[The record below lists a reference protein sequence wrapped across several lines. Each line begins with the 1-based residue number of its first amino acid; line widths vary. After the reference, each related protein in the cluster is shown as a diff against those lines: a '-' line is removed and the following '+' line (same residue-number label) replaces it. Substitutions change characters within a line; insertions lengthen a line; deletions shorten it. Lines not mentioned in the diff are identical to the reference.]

1 MTRDEA
7 VARIQRQLG
16 QRTDKLTDIQDELK
30 NAQTFYERWTTL
42 PWFLIDE
49 LHRIQTS
56 DGEERIPVPEDF
68 LREYEKGTLW
78 YWNGD
83 ATSADAVWTNLVKE
97 DVDYLRDTL
106 YSTGAPQ
113 AYSIG
118 GDYFRI
124 FPTPDDTYWLK
135 MVYYKQDTV
144 LDDNVENDW
153 LKWQPDLLTG
163 YAGRMIANSLYNDRA
178 RAYFTE
184 METSAREIMVKH
196 SEARE
201 HENRRYIM
209 GGPD

>member
-7 VARIQRQLG
+7 VARIQRLLG
-16 QRTDKLTDIQDELK
+16 WRGDKANEIVEELK
-30 NAQTFYERWTTL
+30 NAQAYYERSPRL

-49 LHRIQTS
+49 VHRIQTA
-56 DGEERIPVPEDF
+56 DGEERIPVPNDF

-78 YWNGD
+78 YWNPD
-83 ATSADAVWTNLVKE
+83 ATEASGVWTNLAKE

-106 YSTGAPQ
+106 PGEGAPQ
-113 AYSIG
+113 SYTIG

-124 FPTPDDTYWLK
+124 FPTPDGAYWLK

-144 LDDNVENDW
+144 LDDNIENDW
-153 LKWQPDLLTG
+153 LKWEPDLLIG
-163 YAGRMIANSLYNDRA
+163 YAGWHVAAALQNDRA
-178 RAYFTE
+178 MQIFAAMRDQAFQS
-184 METSAREIMVKH
+184 MLVN

-201 HENRRYIM
+201 HENFRYVM

>member
-16 QRTDKLTDIQDELK
+16 QRNDKATDIIDELK
-30 NAQTFYERWTTL
+30 NAQTFYERWTRL
-42 PWFLIDE
+42 PWFLVDE
-49 LHRIQTS
+49 MHRIQTG
-56 DGEERIPVPEDF
+56 DGEERIPVPDDF

-78 YWNGD
+78 YWND
-83 ATSADAVWTNLVKE
+83 TTTDSAEVWTNLAKE
-97 DVDYLRDTL
+97 DIDYLRETL
-106 YSTGAPQ
+106 PGEGAPE
-113 AYSIG
+113 AYTIG

-124 FPTPDDTYWLK
+124 FPTPDAQYWIK
-135 MVYYKQDTV
+135 MIYYKEDLP
-144 LDDNVENDW
+144 LDDNIENDW

-178 RAYFTE
+178 RGYFTE
-184 METSAREIMVKH
+184 MEVAARDLMVKH